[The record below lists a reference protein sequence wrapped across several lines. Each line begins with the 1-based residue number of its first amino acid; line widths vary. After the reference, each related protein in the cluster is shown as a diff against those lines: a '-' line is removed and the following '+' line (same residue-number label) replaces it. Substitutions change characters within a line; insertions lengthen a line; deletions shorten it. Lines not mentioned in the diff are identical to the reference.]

1 MPLIG
6 CFRNMAVVLALVTLL
21 GCSTASQ
28 TKPPTLIQSPT
39 PTTEKP
45 LQPAPIVP
53 TKTSTSVN
61 LLLGNPSNAIAL
73 VGTPDNYLLVKPQYV
88 VSYNN
93 SKGTPNWVSWQ
104 LNKSWLG
111 TTDRQNNFRPDSTL
125 PTNFARVT
133 PTIYAGSGYDKGHII
148 PSADRTKSVE
158 DNASTFLMT
167 NMVPQTPDN
176 NRRTWEGLEQYSRE
190 LVTKEGKELYIIA
203 GPLGTQGQPLKGKV
217 TIPAS
222 TWKIVVVLDKP
233 GVGINGI
240 TANTRAIAVNIP
252 NQQGIDPDWRK
263 YRVSI
268 DKIEELTGYNF
279 LSNVPENIQN
289 TIEDKIDI
297 Q

>member
-1 MPLIG
+1 MKFILIPGKYLRILAATVFFIALFIG
-6 CFRNMAVVLALVTLL
+6 CT
-21 GCSTASQ
+21 
-28 TKPPTLIQSPT
+28 PT
-39 PTTEKP
+39 PKVSLPVKP
-45 LQPAPIVP
+45 
-53 TKTSTSVN
+53 STSVN
-61 LLLGNPSNAIAL
+61 LLLGNPSNAIAS
-73 VGTPDNYLLVKPQYV
+73 VTNPDNYLIVRPQYAL
-88 VSYNN
+88 SYNR
-93 SKGTPNWVSWQ
+93 SKGIPNWASWQ

-111 TTDRQNNFRPDSTL
+111 STDRQNNFRPDDTL
-125 PTNFARVT
+125 PNGWVRIT
-133 PTIYAGSGYDKGHII
+133 PSAYTGSGYDKGHVV

-203 GPLGTQGQPLKGKV
+203 GPLGSQGQPLKGKV

-222 TWKIVVVLDKP
+222 TWKIVVVLEA

-263 YRVSI
+263 YRVSV

>member
-1 MPLIG
+1 MKFILTRGKYLPILAATVFFIALFIG
-6 CFRNMAVVLALVTLL
+6 CT
-21 GCSTASQ
+21 
-28 TKPPTLIQSPT
+28 PT
-39 PTTEKP
+39 PKVSIPVKP
-45 LQPAPIVP
+45 SI
-53 TKTSTSVN
+53 SIN
-61 LLLGNPSNAIAL
+61 LLLGNPNGATAS
-73 VGTPDNYLLVKPQYV
+73 VTTPDNYLIVRPQYAL
-88 VSYNN
+88 SYNR
-93 SKGTPNWVSWQ
+93 SKGIPNWASWQ

-111 TTDRQNNFRPDSTL
+111 TTDRQNNFRPDDTL
-125 PTNFARVT
+125 PNGWVRIT
-133 PTIYAGSGYDKGHII
+133 PSAYTGSGYDKGHVV
-148 PSADRTKSVE
+148 PSADRTKSIE
-158 DNASTFLMT
+158 DNSSTFLMT
-167 NMVPQTPDN
+167 NMMPQTPDN

-222 TWKIVVVLDKP
+222 TWKIVVVLEA

-240 TANTRAIAVNIP
+240 TAKTRAIAVNIP

-279 LSNVPENIQN
+279 LSNVPTAIQD
-289 TIEDKIDI
+289 TIEEKIDI

>member
-1 MPLIG
+1 MKTIKFILIPGKYLRILAATVFFIALFIG
-6 CFRNMAVVLALVTLL
+6 CT
-21 GCSTASQ
+21 
-28 TKPPTLIQSPT
+28 PT
-39 PTTEKP
+39 PKVSTPVKP
-45 LQPAPIVP
+45 I
-53 TKTSTSVN
+53 TSVN
-61 LLLGNPSNAIAL
+61 LLLGNPSNATAT
-73 VGTPDNYLLVKPQYV
+73 VTTPDNYLLVKPQYV

-111 TTDRQNNFRPDSTL
+111 TTDRQNNFRPDGTL

-148 PSADRTKSVE
+148 PSADRTKSIE

-203 GPLGTQGQPLKGKV
+203 GPLGSQGQPLKGKV

-222 TWKIVVVLDKP
+222 TWKIVVVLDQP
-233 GVGINGI
+233 DVGINGI
-240 TANTRAIAVNIP
+240 TTKTRAIAVNIP

-263 YRVSI
+263 YRVSV

>member
-6 CFRNMAVVLALVTLL
+6 CFRNMAVALALVTLL

-39 PTTEKP
+39 PTTKP
-45 LQPAPIVP
+45 LQPTPIVP
-53 TKTSTSVN
+53 TKPSTSAN
-61 LLLGNPSNAIAL
+61 LLLGNPSGATAS
-73 VGTPDNYLLVKPQYV
+73 VTTPDNYLLVKPQYV

-111 TTDRQNNFRPDSTL
+111 TTDRQNNFRPDDTL

-133 PTIYAGSGYDKGHII
+133 PTIYTGSGYDKGHVV
-148 PSADRTKSVE
+148 PSADRTKSIE
-158 DNASTFLMT
+158 DNSSTFLMT
-167 NMVPQTPDN
+167 NMMPQTPDN

-203 GPLGTQGQPLKGKV
+203 GPLGTQGQPIKGKL
-217 TIPAS
+217 TIPKS
-222 TWKIVVVLDKP
+222 TWKIVVVLEP
-233 GVGINGI
+233 GSGINGI
-240 TANTRAIAVNIP
+240 TTKTRAIAVNIP

-263 YRVSI
+263 YRVSV

-279 LSNVPENIQN
+279 LSNVPTAIQDV
-289 TIEDKIDI
+289 IEEKIDI

>member
-1 MPLIG
+1 MKFILIPGKYLRILAATVFVVTLLIG
-6 CFRNMAVVLALVTLL
+6 CT
-21 GCSTASQ
+21 
-28 TKPPTLIQSPT
+28 PT
-39 PTTEKP
+39 PKVSLPVKP
-45 LQPAPIVP
+45 
-53 TKTSTSVN
+53 STSVN
-61 LLLGNPSNAIAL
+61 LLLGNPSGANAS
-73 VGTPDNYLLVKPQYV
+73 VTTPDNYLLVKPQYV

-111 TTDRQNNFRPDSTL
+111 TTDRQNNFRPDDTL
-125 PTNFARVT
+125 PINFARVT

-158 DNASTFLMT
+158 DNSATFLMT
-167 NMVPQTPDN
+167 NMVPQSPDN

-203 GPLGTQGQPLKGKV
+203 GPLGSQGQPLKGKV
-217 TIPAS
+217 TIPKS
-222 TWKIVVVLDKP
+222 TWKIVVVLEP
-233 GVGINGI
+233 SVGINGI

-279 LSNVPENIQN
+279 LSNVPENIQD
-289 TIEDKIDI
+289 TIEEKIDI

>member
-1 MPLIG
+1 MKFILIPGKYLRILAATVFVVTLLIG
-6 CFRNMAVVLALVTLL
+6 CT
-21 GCSTASQ
+21 
-28 TKPPTLIQSPT
+28 PT
-39 PTTEKP
+39 PKVSLPVKP
-45 LQPAPIVP
+45 
-53 TKTSTSVN
+53 STSVN
-61 LLLGNPSNAIAL
+61 LLLGNPSGANAS
-73 VGTPDNYLLVKPQYV
+73 VTTPDNYLLVKPQYV

-111 TTDRQNNFRPDSTL
+111 TTDRQNNFRPDDTL
-125 PTNFARVT
+125 PINFARVT

-158 DNASTFLMT
+158 DNSATFLMT

-203 GPLGTQGQPLKGKV
+203 GPLGSQGQPLKGKV
-217 TIPAS
+217 TIPKS
-222 TWKIVVVLDKP
+222 TWKIVVVLEP
-233 GVGINGI
+233 SVGINGI

-279 LSNVPENIQN
+279 LSNVPENIQD
-289 TIEDKIDI
+289 TIEEKIDI

>member
-1 MPLIG
+1 MKTIKFILTRGKYLRILAATVFFIALFIG
-6 CFRNMAVVLALVTLL
+6 CT
-21 GCSTASQ
+21 
-28 TKPPTLIQSPT
+28 PT
-39 PTTEKP
+39 PKVSTPVKP
-45 LQPAPIVP
+45 
-53 TKTSTSVN
+53 STSVN
-61 LLLGNPSNAIAL
+61 LFLGNPSGANAS
-73 VGTPDNYLLVKPQYV
+73 VTTPDNYLIVRPQYAL
-88 VSYNN
+88 SYNR
-93 SKGTPNWVSWQ
+93 SKGIPNWASWQ

-111 TTDRQNNFRPDSTL
+111 STDRQNNFRPDDTL
-125 PTNFARVT
+125 PNGWVRIT
-133 PTIYAGSGYDKGHII
+133 PSAYTGSGYDKGHII

-203 GPLGTQGQPLKGKV
+203 GPLGSQGEPLKGKV
-217 TIPAS
+217 TIPKS
-222 TWKIVVVLDKP
+222 TWKIVVVLEPDS
-233 GVGINGI
+233 GINGI
-240 TANTRAIAVNIP
+240 TTKTRALAVNIP

-279 LSNVPENIQN
+279 LSNVPENIQD
-289 TIEDKIDI
+289 TIEEKIDI